1 MDISK
6 PYEKMLLIDEEEFLN
21 LKNFQYA
28 QEHYDDSTMEAD
40 DDGGSTMMTDDN
52 DDDDNDDDDGGGS
65 ERGNPPMRYTSS
77 PASPHTPPG
86 SPTQEQ
92 HEYYNEEGD
101 LVVNPGGNP
110 RMAPDFKYATA
121 VDLANNN
128 ENLRADIAKA
138 VEDLPK
144 AHKLNETYSK
154 ETNEMLDIIH
164 ETFGAQVSPAQQ
176 AKKASVVVSDD
187 EYQDFLKIWHAQ
199 QDALA
204 RFEEE
209 SRSGSDFE
217 LQNLYRRIEQSKKQ
231 PAYTRYMNE
240 MKYKED
246 YDMKVQDTQKQHPQ
260 SKWIPIKQTAK
271 L

>member
-52 DDDDNDDDDGGGS
+52 DDDNDDDDGGGS

-110 RMAPDFKYATA
+110 SMAPDFKYATA
-121 VDLANNN
+121 ADLANNN
-128 ENLRADIAKA
+128 ENLRVDIAKA

-144 AHKLNETYSK
+144 AHKLNETYEK
-154 ETNEMLDIIH
+154 ETNEMLDIIQDM
-164 ETFGAQVSPAQQ
+164 FGANVSPAQQ
-176 AKKASVVVSDD
+176 AKKVPVDVSR
-187 EYQDFLKIWHAQ
+187 EVQESEAQ
-199 QDALA
+199 
-204 RFEEE
+204 
-209 SRSGSDFE
+209 
-217 LQNLYRRIEQSKKQ
+217 EQQ
-231 PAYTRYMNE
+231 
-240 MKYKED
+240 
-246 YDMKVQDTQKQHPQ
+246 PQ
-260 SKWIPIKQTAK
+260 SKWIPIKRKAK
-271 L
+271 MTDE